1 MVQLITRYGH
11 FDEDVINVTFDCW
24 ESKELALQQ
33 SVWQDGHRLP
43 FKNTTTSV
51 FITTY
56 NKADIYFGLSLMLI
70 EWIRKHS

>member
-43 FKNTTTSV
+43 F
-51 FITTY
+51 
-56 NKADIYFGLSLMLI
+56 
-70 EWIRKHS
+70 